1 MSFGKVG
8 KSINVAFNRDAF
20 RMFDRNMDGYIDMSE
35 LRKMFAMV
43 GVGDGGVFSR
53 DEMEEFMEE
62 ADRVSGKWSVSVDQ
76 WTIFSTEILQV
87 IILSGW
93 KWKT

>member
-1 MSFGKVG
+1 MSFSKVE
-8 KSINVAFNRDAF
+8 KPINVPFNRDAF

-35 LRKMFAMV
+35 LRKMFAIV

-62 ADRVSGKWSVSVDQ
+62 ADRVSGKWQVECVSEPIC
-76 WTIFSTEILQV
+76 WTIFST
-87 IILSGW
+87 
-93 KWKT
+93 

>member
-1 MSFGKVG
+1 MLY
-8 KSINVAFNRDAF
+8 IRDAF

-62 ADRVSGKWSVSVDQ
+62 ADKVSLSVFFVCRLFSLRKLRVILYFIIGWQ
-76 WTIFSTEILQV
+76 W
-87 IILSGW
+87 
-93 KWKT
+93 KA

>member
-1 MSFGKVG
+1 
-8 KSINVAFNRDAF
+8 
-20 RMFDRNMDGYIDMSE
+20 
-35 LRKMFAMV
+35 
-43 GVGDGGVFSR
+43 
-53 DEMEEFMEE
+53 MEEFMEE

>member
-1 MSFGKVG
+1 
-8 KSINVAFNRDAF
+8 
-20 RMFDRNMDGYIDMSE
+20 MFDRNMDGYIDMSE

-62 ADRVSGKWSVSVDQ
+62 ADRVSVK
-76 WTIFSTEILQV
+76 
-87 IILSGW
+87 
-93 KWKT
+93 

>member
-1 MSFGKVG
+1 
-8 KSINVAFNRDAF
+8 
-20 RMFDRNMDGYIDMSE
+20 MFDRNMDGFIDMSE

-62 ADRVSGKWSVSVDQ
+62 ADKVSLSVLFCVCYLLWDYKYL
-76 WTIFSTEILQV
+76 ILYF
-87 IILSGW
+87 L
-93 KWKT
+93 

>member
-1 MSFGKVG
+1 MLWILKMTSGKTINRVG
-8 KSINVAFNRDAF
+8 KSINVPFNTFYRDAF

-62 ADRVSGKWSVSVDQ
+62 ADRVSVK
-76 WTIFSTEILQV
+76 
-87 IILSGW
+87 
-93 KWKT
+93 

>member
-1 MSFGKVG
+1 
-8 KSINVAFNRDAF
+8 
-20 RMFDRNMDGYIDMSE
+20 MFDRNMDGYIDMSE

>member
-1 MSFGKVG
+1 MSFSKVG

>member
-1 MSFGKVG
+1 
-8 KSINVAFNRDAF
+8 
-20 RMFDRNMDGYIDMSE
+20 MFDRNMDGYIDMSE

-62 ADRVSGKWSVSVDQ
+62 ADRVSVKCCVCVTNLYD
-76 WTIFSTEILQV
+76 FCD
-87 IILSGW
+87 
-93 KWKT
+93 K

>member
-1 MSFGKVG
+1 
-8 KSINVAFNRDAF
+8 
-20 RMFDRNMDGYIDMSE
+20 MFDRNMDGYIDMSE

-62 ADRVSGKWSVSVDQ
+62 ADRVSGKWSVSVNQ
-76 WTIFSTEILQV
+76 FAGPFSQRKYYTSYYSFRMEMENLTTMSLSRCSSSMTED
-87 IILSGW
+87 
-93 KWKT
+93 TN

>member
-1 MSFGKVG
+1 
-8 KSINVAFNRDAF
+8 
-20 RMFDRNMDGYIDMSE
+20 MFDRNMDGYIDMSE

-62 ADRVSGKWSVSVDQ
+62 ADRVSVKCCVCVTKLITVTSDKLYSYLLFTSFRMVMESSI
-76 WTIFSTEILQV
+76 TMSLSRCSSSTTEE
-87 IILSGW
+87 
-93 KWKT
+93 

>member
-1 MSFGKVG
+1 MLY
-8 KSINVAFNRDAF
+8 IRDAF

-62 ADRVSGKWSVSVDQ
+62 ADKVSLSVFFLCRLS
-76 WTIFSTEILQV
+76 SLGLLV
-87 IILSGW
+87 ITSI
-93 KWKT
+93 

>member
-1 MSFGKVG
+1 
-8 KSINVAFNRDAF
+8 
-20 RMFDRNMDGYIDMSE
+20 MFDRNMDGYIDMSE

-62 ADRVSGKWSVSVDQ
+62 ADRVSVKCCVCVCVTKLYNFCD
-76 WTIFSTEILQV
+76 
-87 IILSGW
+87 
-93 KWKT
+93 K

>member
-1 MSFGKVG
+1 MSFSKVG
-8 KSINVAFNRDAF
+8 KSINVPFNRDAF

-53 DEMEEFMEE
+53 
-62 ADRVSGKWSVSVDQ
+62 A
-76 WTIFSTEILQV
+76 
-87 IILSGW
+87 
-93 KWKT
+93 

>member
-1 MSFGKVG
+1 MRF
-8 KSINVAFNRDAF
+8 AFEIITLYIHMYIRDAF

-53 DEMEEFMEE
+53 DEMDEFMEE
-62 ADRVSGKWSVSVDQ
+62 ADRVSPSIKCFFVFVN
-76 WTIFSTEILQV
+76 
-87 IILSGW
+87 
-93 KWKT
+93 

>member
-1 MSFGKVG
+1 
-8 KSINVAFNRDAF
+8 
-20 RMFDRNMDGYIDMSE
+20 MFDRNMDGYIDMSE

-62 ADRVSGKWSVSVDQ
+62 ADKVSLSVFFVCRLFSLRKLRVILYFIIGWQ
-76 WTIFSTEILQV
+76 W
-87 IILSGW
+87 
-93 KWKT
+93 KA

>member
-1 MSFGKVG
+1 
-8 KSINVAFNRDAF
+8 
-20 RMFDRNMDGYIDMSE
+20 MFDRNMDGYIDMSE

-62 ADRVSGKWSVSVDQ
+62 ADRVSVKCCVCV
-76 WTIFSTEILQV
+76 TKL
-87 IILSGW
+87 IIVTSDKLYSYLLSISFRMAMESLI
-93 KWKT
+93 TMSLSRC